1 MELITRDKYEGCDP
15 EIAEALK
22 AGLQVECEEGVIV
35 DYISFGHGS
44 PYKLLDWNGVVSN
57 TRTVTPKRKQTD
69 RELMQQWAKDNPEV
83 PVRSGASIHAAH
95 VWAYDDQNPMYYMVW
110 DGVWVPL
117 IETLR

>member
-1 MELITRDKYEGCDP
+1 MAELITRDKYEGCDP

-22 AGLQVECEEGVIV
+22 AGLQVECEEGWLMDYVDGV
-35 DYISFGHGS
+35 DY
-44 PYKLLDWNGVVSN
+44 PYLVVNDRKDAKVLDK
-57 TRTVTPKRKQTD
+57 VTPKRKQTD